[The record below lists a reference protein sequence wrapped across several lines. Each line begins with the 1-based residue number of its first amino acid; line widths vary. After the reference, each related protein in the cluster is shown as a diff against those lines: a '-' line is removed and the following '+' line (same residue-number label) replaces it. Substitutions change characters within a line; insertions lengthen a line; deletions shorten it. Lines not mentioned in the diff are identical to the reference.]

1 MHKEGRRTINVV
13 IVSTKFIDRACSFV
27 LPTTTTLRITTFE
40 DGKSGHRDASRR
52 LDDHRA
58 QRGCEGLRGQGA
70 SVCIQVVRFVC
81 RLCSAGRPYPGFILS
96 YRAAELLVSIPHQ
109 KLFAVPSGPFDTT
122 TAPFASTPARP
133 RTVPITDME
142 PNLPPHRHAPKLQ
155 RIPEHVRLREL
166 ELEMHEG
173 DFLATA
179 QKCFEHRE
187 FRRAVYWLH
196 ECRSAKASFLS
207 VYSQYMVLYDLVF
220 RSQRLDL
227 TLSRK
232 FLGG

>member
-1 MHKEGRRTINVV
+1 MESRDIVTQVDDSMITSLREAVRDCGDRGLQFASKWSVSFAGRG
-13 IVSTKFIDRACSFV
+13 
-27 LPTTTTLRITTFE
+27 P
-40 DGKSGHRDASRR
+40 
-52 LDDHRA
+52 
-58 QRGCEGLRGQGA
+58 QRGL
-70 SVCIQVVRFVC
+70 I
-81 RLCSAGRPYPGFILS
+81 S

-109 KLFAVPSGPFDTT
+109 KLFAVPSGPFDAT

-142 PNLPPHRHAPKLQ
+142 PNLPPNRHAPKLQ

-166 ELEMHEG
+166 DLEMREG

-196 ECRSAKASFLS
+196 ECHSAKALFLS
-207 VYSQYMVLYDLVF
+207 IYSQYMVLYDLVF
-220 RSQRLDL
+220 RPRRLDL
-227 TLSRK
+227 ILSRN
-232 FLGG
+232 FLGGREASIERVEQIFKYASVEVWRS